1 MFAFNLLEQRLIRT
15 RLRDRTTLLTL
26 PGVFAACLRQ
36 EVLSFSALRPHQR
49 HAWHAFLVQVGTVA
63 LLIGTDA
70 TPPDDEALWAALL
83 RGLTPGH
90 ENDAPWNLTTTVDQ
104 PALLQP
110 ATPSGTTGWE
120 RRETPDSIDMLITA
134 RNHDVKQAAMVRA
147 QPDDWLFALV
157 TLQTM
162 EGYGGRDTYGISR
175 MNGGSSS
182 RPCVGV
188 MPSGGPGAHLRR
200 DILAL
205 LATGGVT
212 ERAHGYA
219 ERDGLALTWLAP
231 WDGLTS
237 LTRRQLD
244 PLYVEV
250 CRRIR
255 LVAGETGLHAL
266 TMTSKVPR
274 ITDKVPGGITGD
286 PWAPLVPDKAGP
298 KVLTMSAESF
308 GYRRVVATLLAAPQD
323 RAALQEVRRD
333 DDPAGLTLMIRG
345 LVRGNSKTDGYHERR
360 VPLSKVV
367 QRGLKGLQL
376 TDPDA
381 AAARARVDLVGEI
394 AFALRTAIQVL
405 LANGPETAGRPSEA
419 TKAKVAPFVRR
430 LEAHVDQAF
439 FPDLWAELEQADPA
453 GRHRVR
459 AIWVRRI
466 LEQAERVLAEAER
479 STPRSSALRLRAR
492 VRAEAALHGMARR
505 RAGKLAAYLDA
516 EEDAD
521 AA

>member
-1 MFAFNLLEQRLIRT
+1 MAFNLLEQKLIRT
-15 RLRDRTTLLTL
+15 RWRDRTTLLTL
-26 PGVFAACLRQ
+26 PGVFAASLRR

-49 HAWHAFLVQVGTVA
+49 HAWHAFLAQVGTLA
-63 LLIGTDA
+63 LLAETDQM
-70 TPPDDEALWAALL
+70 PPEDEGSWAALL
-83 RGLTPGH
+83 RSLTPGYDD
-90 ENDAPWNLTTTVDQ
+90 DAAWSLVTPVDR

-120 RRETPDSIDMLITA
+120 RRETPDAIDMLITA
-134 RNHDVKQAAMVRA
+134 RNHDVKQAVMVRA
-147 QPDDWLFALV
+147 QPDDWLFALL

-188 MPSGGPGAHLRR
+188 MPFGGPGAHLRR

-205 LATGGVT
+205 LAVGGVP
-212 ERAHGYA
+212 EQSHGYA
-219 ERDGLALTWLAP
+219 GGGGLALTWLAP

-237 LTRRQLD
+237 LTRRHLH

-250 CRRIR
+250 CRRVK
-255 LVAGETGLHAL
+255 LVADEAGLHAL
-266 TMTSKVPR
+266 TTTSKVPR
-274 ITDKVPGGITGD
+274 IADKVPGGITGD

-323 RAALQEVRRD
+323 RAALQEVHPD
-333 DDPAGLTLMIRG
+333 DDPAGLALVIRG

-367 QRGLKGLQL
+367 QRGLKGLLL

-381 AAARARVDLVGEI
+381 AAAKARVDLVGEI
-394 AFALRTAIQVL
+394 ASALRMAIQVL
-405 LANGPETAGRPSEA
+405 LANGPETLGRPSEA
-419 TKAKVAPFVRR
+419 TKAKVAPFVHR
-430 LEAHVDQAF
+430 LEAHVDRTF
-439 FPDLWAELEQADPA
+439 FPDLWAELEHADPDA
-453 GRHRVR
+453 RHRVR
-459 AIWVRRI
+459 VSWVRRM
-466 LEQAERVLAEAER
+466 LKQAEDVLAEAER

-492 VRAEAALHGMARR
+492 VRAEAALHGVARR
-505 RAGKLAAYLDA
+505 RAGKLAAYLDSK
-516 EEDAD
+516 EGAD

>member
-1 MFAFNLLEQRLIRT
+1 MAFNLLEERLIRT
-15 RLRDRTTLLTL
+15 RLRDRTTLLNL
-26 PGVFAACLRQ
+26 PGVFAASVRC
-36 EVLSFSALRPHQR
+36 EVLSFSGLRPHQR
-49 HAWHAFLVQVGTVA
+49 HAWHAFLVQVGTLA
-63 LLIGTDA
+63 LLAGTDT
-70 TPPDDEALWAALL
+70 TPPDDEASWAALL
-83 RGLTPGH
+83 RGLTPDYD
-90 ENDAPWNLTTTVDQ
+90 NDEPWSLTTPADQ

-120 RRETPDSIDMLITA
+120 RRETPDGIDMLITA
-134 RNHDVKQAAMVRA
+134 RNHDVKQAAMVRS

-205 LATGGVT
+205 LAVGGVP
-212 ERAHGYA
+212 EQAHGYA
-219 ERDGLALTWLAP
+219 GRDGLALTWLTP

-237 LTRRQLD
+237 LTRRHLH

-255 LVAGETGLHAL
+255 LVADEAGLHAL
-266 TMTSKVPR
+266 TTTSKVSR
-274 ITDKVPGGITGD
+274 IADKVPGGITGD

-323 RAALQEVRRD
+323 RAALQEVRSD
-333 DDPAGLTLMIRG
+333 DDTAGLMLMIRG

-367 QRGLKGLQL
+367 QRGLKGLLL

-381 AAARARVDLVGEI
+381 AAARARVDLVAEI
-394 AFALRTAIQVL
+394 SSALRMAIQVL
-405 LANGPETAGRPSEA
+405 LANGPETLGRPSEA
-419 TKAKVAPFVRR
+419 TKAKVVPFIRR
-430 LEAHVDQAF
+430 LEARVDQAF
-439 FPDLWAELEQADPA
+439 FPDLWTELEQADA
-453 GRHRVR
+453 DKRHRVR
-459 AIWVRRI
+459 EGWVRWM
-466 LEQAERVLAEAER
+466 LYQAEEVLAEAER

-492 VRAEAALHGMARR
+492 VRAMAALHGMARR
-505 RAGKLAAYLDA
+505 RAGKLAAYLDSKKG
-516 EEDAD
+516 AD